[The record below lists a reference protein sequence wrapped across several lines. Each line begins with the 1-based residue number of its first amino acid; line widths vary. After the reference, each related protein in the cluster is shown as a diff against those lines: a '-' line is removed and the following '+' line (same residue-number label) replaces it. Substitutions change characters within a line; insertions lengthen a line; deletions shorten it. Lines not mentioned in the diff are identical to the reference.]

1 MKSIEK
7 FQNLLPLGYLF
18 LVMLGIIKETVYFH
32 QIGINILKYSSIM
45 DILISPIATLTSQPI
60 VFGAI
65 IMIFVFHF
73 YLPALLFKNRHKK
86 WIHKSFELDKI
97 KEGSSDEEVKNHLVN
112 LAVRTLSMVLLSF
125 FLGFGF
131 AEGLDI
137 SSRIKNDKLKYDYKL
152 NYNSGESE
160 DVSILGSNSLY
171 YFYMSKGN
179 KAIKIAPIGTI
190 KDIEMIKNRKF
201 E

>member
-7 FQNLLPLGYLF
+7 LQNLLPLGYLF
-18 LVMLGIIKETVYFH
+18 LVLLGIIKETVYFH

-45 DILISPIATLTSQPI
+45 DVLISPIATITLHPVI
-60 VFGAI
+60 FLAV

-73 YLPALLFKNRHKK
+73 YLPGLLFKNRHKK
-86 WIHKSFELDKI
+86 WIHKGFELDRM
-97 KEGSSDEEVKNHLVN
+97 KEDSSEQEVKNHLVYMSI
-112 LAVRTLSMVLLSF
+112 RTLSMVLLSF

-131 AEGLDI
+131 AEGFET

-171 YFYMSKGN
+171 YIYMAKGN
-179 KAIKIAPIGTI
+179 KSIKIAPVGTI
-190 KDIEMIKNRKF
+190 KDIEMVNNKKLQ
-201 E
+201 

>member
-73 YLPALLFKNRHKK
+73 YLPGLLFKNRHKK

-160 DVSILGSNSLY
+160 EVSILGSNSLY